1 MAVGGGIRSAA
12 SAYVR
17 ARKRIPT
24 WAIKPLR
31 RIRTRLR
38 IKLLHCFCADW
49 VNPAFATCPPKYT
62 AQFLSPA
69 VIRNFAK
76 DPNCDMTEDFLVE
89 ALSKGDEC
97 FGILDGRTLAAY
109 SWYASQP
116 TRIRPRDL
124 MMQIDG
130 RYVYMYKGF
139 TSDAYRGQRLHA
151 IGKTLALQTY
161 MSRGFRGIIS
171 YVEFDNAESLKSTRR
186 MGARLVG
193 SIFILGVFGHY
204 LIYRTR
210 GCRKFGVHIT
220 RPSPG
225 SEAPSTD
232 TPSPLKFE

>member
-1 MAVGGGIRSAA
+1 MAVGGGISSAA

-17 ARKRIPT
+17 PRKRIPT

-49 VNPAFATCPPKYT
+49 VNPAFATSPPKYT

-171 YVEFDNAESLKSTRR
+171 YVEFETSSRSSRRGGWGRGFSVQSSSWASSDIISCIGPADAGNSESASRGHAPAPTLRR
-186 MGARLVG
+186 
-193 SIFILGVFGHY
+193 
-204 LIYRTR
+204 RTR
-210 GCRKFGVHIT
+210 P
-220 RPSPG
+220 RP
-225 SEAPSTD
+225 
-232 TPSPLKFE
+232 

>member
-17 ARKRIPT
+17 ARQRIPT

-76 DPNCDMTEDFLVE
+76 NPNCDMTEDFLAE

-97 FGILDGRTLAAY
+97 YGILDGTTNQDYSRYAQQTTLIRT
-109 SWYASQP
+109 P
-116 TRIRPRDL
+116 DL
-124 MMQIDG
+124 
-130 RYVYMYKGF
+130 
-139 TSDAYRGQRLHA
+139 T
-151 IGKTLALQTY
+151 
-161 MSRGFRGIIS
+161 
-171 YVEFDNAESLKSTRR
+171 
-186 MGARLVG
+186 
-193 SIFILGVFGHY
+193 
-204 LIYRTR
+204 
-210 GCRKFGVHIT
+210 
-220 RPSPG
+220 
-225 SEAPSTD
+225 
-232 TPSPLKFE
+232 

>member
-49 VNPAFATCPPKYT
+49 VNPAFATCPPQYT

-69 VIRNFAK
+69 AIRIFAK
-76 DPNCDMTEDFLVE
+76 DPECDMAEDFLAE
-89 ALSKGDEC
+89 TLSKGDEC
-97 FGILDGRTLAAY
+97 FGILDGSTLAAY

-124 MMQIDG
+124 MMQVDD

-139 TSDAYRGQRLHA
+139 TRDCYRGPRLHA
-151 IGKTLALQTY
+151 
-161 MSRGFRGIIS
+161 
-171 YVEFDNAESLKSTRR
+171 
-186 MGARLVG
+186 RLE
-193 SIFILGVFGHY
+193 
-204 LIYRTR
+204 
-210 GCRKFGVHIT
+210 T
-220 RPSPG
+220 RPRH
-225 SEAPSTD
+225 TD
-232 TPSPLKFE
+232 SSQAFVA